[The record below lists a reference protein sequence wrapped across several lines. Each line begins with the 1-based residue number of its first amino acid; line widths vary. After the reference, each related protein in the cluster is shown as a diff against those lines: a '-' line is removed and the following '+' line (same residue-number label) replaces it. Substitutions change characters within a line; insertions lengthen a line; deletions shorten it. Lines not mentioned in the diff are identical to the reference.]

1 MPIDMLDKKSVA
13 EEFRKNFKRTWH
25 VPSVRLT
32 NVDRALSDYLKS
44 PSTGN
49 LQLLINMV
57 AAWKTDGKGKEY
69 KNCNGSLLL
78 DAIEMWAADA
88 DTTGVGRLQDG
99 DILFR
104 FLPHNIGQRQG
115 KHWLISGLQ
124 GLTALTQGT
133 GTGWNWDVI
142 IHAAVYVENAVYTG
156 VKEIDGTGLASYPVD
171 HRDHAI
177 DLVVRCDDKEDGHDI
192 GRVAARAKA
201 LMTRHLGFIDLGKG
215 VKTFPLGPGQ
225 DEKAIYPYPL
235 TDFVN
240 LALSR
245 CKLSIFTDDT
255 LDQLQKL
262 NHKYIQ
268 NREDVDEMAQSV
280 VCSHFVHAV
289 LYTAARPDVVTL
301 RAATSHELDKV
312 FKIGPSQLWQN
323 FHYHGGIFDILPAH
337 FVGIEQDGI
346 LYPMEE
352 KDLGS
357 KTVGLAA
364 A

>member
-1 MPIDMLDKKSVA
+1 MPIDMFDKKSVA

-49 LQLLINMV
+49 LQLLINTV
-57 AAWKTDGKGKEY
+57 AAWRKTDGKEY
-69 KNCNGSLLL
+69 ENCYGSLLWE
-78 DAIEMWAADA
+78 AIEMWGADA
-88 DTTGVGRLQDG
+88 DTTRVERLKDG

-104 FLPHNIGQRQG
+104 FLPHNIGQREA

-133 GTGWNWDVI
+133 GTGWNWDMIV
-142 IHAAVYVENAVYTG
+142 HAAVYVDNALYTG
-156 VKEIDGTGLASYPVD
+156 VKEIDGTGLASYQVD
-171 HRDHAI
+171 NRGHAI
-177 DLVVRCDDKEDGHDI
+177 DLVVRCDDEEDSHAI
-192 GRVAARAKA
+192 GRVAARARA
-201 LMTRHLGFIDLGKG
+201 LMTRGFGIIDLGKKQ
-215 VKTFPLGPGQ
+215 KTFPLTPGQ
-225 DEKAIYPYPL
+225 DDKQIIPYPL

-240 LALSR
+240 LAMSR
-245 CKLSIFTDDT
+245 CKPNIFTGDT
-255 LDQLQKL
+255 LEQLQKL
-262 NHKYIQ
+262 NRKYIQ
-268 NREDVDEMAQSV
+268 YREDVDEMAQSV

-289 LYTAARPDVVTL
+289 LYTAARPEVVTL

-312 FKIGPSQLWQN
+312 FKIGPSQLWQA
-323 FHYHGGIFDILPAH
+323 FHYRGGIFDIQPAH
-337 FVGIEQDGI
+337 FVGVEQDGF

-364 A
+364 